1 MDDERKEVLTEIIE
15 FLRSQY
21 VQYGRAIGYLEQLAG
36 IRAMPRKPPE
46 QLHFLLVP
54 QAGIQR
60 GAIVLGNLEP
70 HTLHTMRVTF
80 HRYHWYLEVEYGGC
94 DNWKHGKITCAMPLC
109 RAQLVPCNYKKNL
122 KKFKECWKTIL
133 CIKDWEC
140 WMTSCFWAQ
149 LQPLDFGSW
158 TSTLGAVVANGWP
171 CWSSGLEGE
180 GGGDASERISAMK
193 SSVLPF
199 TPAEIWKGPKQLFSC
214 FSKTTNFN
222 TTLDQ

>member
-122 KKFKECWKTIL
+122 KKIQRVLKNN
-133 CIKDWEC
+133 
-140 WMTSCFWAQ
+140 
-149 LQPLDFGSW
+149 PLYQR
-158 TSTLGAVVANGWP
+158 L
-171 CWSSGLEGE
+171 
-180 GGGDASERISAMK
+180 R
-193 SSVLPF
+193 VLND
-199 TPAEIWKGPKQLFSC
+199 QLFLGSAST
-214 FSKTTNFN
+214 FRLWELNFN
-222 TTLDQ
+222 LGCCGCQWLTMLILWPRRWRRRWCQWKNLSNEILGFTVYPRWNLKRPQTTFFVFFQNN